1 MRNELTR
8 IVPLL
13 LVLLSGCPRVEEGR
27 RSALTSWIEK
37 HLETSAGKIPG
48 ASVAVIRNYRIE
60 WAQGF
65 GQSDAEHGTAVTPAT
80 LFQAC
85 SVSKAISA
93 VAAVIA
99 FEDHKLPIDENIDDI
114 LKALQPNAE
123 VGRWELP
130 NKDYPADPVTLRL
143 LLSHTAGTSDF
154 RYSGYRYGYYT
165 TPPGPID
172 RIPTMYQELNGLPPA
187 NTPAIAVIRKPGVT
201 WHYSAPGFTVV
212 QALLMDIYNQ
222 DFASI
227 MQQLVLAPLGMS
239 DSTFVQPVPED
250 LIPRMAVPYLPDGH
264 PLPDGPRVFNSAASG
279 GLVTTPTDL
288 AKFVI
293 ALQKALK
300 GESQGRITSRIAH
313 QVMERQPGRLEPG
326 SCLETADPGVRA
338 CQSSWG
344 LGFDVN
350 VNRYSEH
357 QKDGAP
363 TGGYFEHT
371 GFNSGFL
378 ALMMG
383 SKTGGNGVV
392 IMLNVAPL
400 DMSGPVPPAFVHFL
414 TDLVRRVADEEG
426 WN

>member
-1 MRNELTR
+1 
-8 IVPLL
+8 
-13 LVLLSGCPRVEEGR
+13 
-27 RSALTSWIEK
+27 
-37 HLETSAGKIPG
+37 
-48 ASVAVIRNYRIE
+48 
-60 WAQGF
+60 
-65 GQSDAEHGTAVTPAT
+65 
-80 LFQAC
+80 
-85 SVSKAISA
+85 
-93 VAAVIA
+93 
-99 FEDHKLPIDENIDDI
+99 
-114 LKALQPNAE
+114 AE
-123 VGRWELP
+123 VGPWELA

-154 RYSGYRYGYYT
+154 RYSGYRYGYYR

-212 QALLMDIYNQ
+212 QALLMDIYHQ

-264 PLPDGPRVFNSAASG
+264 RLPDGPRVFNSAASG

-293 ALQKALK
+293 AVQKALK
-300 GESQGRITSRIAH
+300 GETQGGITSRIAH

-326 SCLETADPGVRA
+326 SCLETADAGVRA

-383 SKTGGNGVV
+383 RMEQQEQPSSVGVEELTKV
-392 IMLNVAPL
+392 RMRWSCQALAKQRLVPL
-400 DMSGPVPPAFVHFL
+400 KLRGTSRTPMIVHVRFMASSYGL
-414 TDLVRRVADEEG
+414 TPKLTCRGRCKSLLSRETVM
-426 WN
+426 